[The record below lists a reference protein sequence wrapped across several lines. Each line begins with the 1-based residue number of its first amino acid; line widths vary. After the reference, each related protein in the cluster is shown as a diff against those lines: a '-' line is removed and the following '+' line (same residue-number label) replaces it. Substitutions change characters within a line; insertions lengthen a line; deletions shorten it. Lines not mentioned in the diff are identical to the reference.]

1 MIKFQMNNWK
11 MDVWIWIINILSVR
25 SQKSWLKEISLR
37 LLRLGN
43 HHIERKLKNHS
54 TGTMEIKF
62 HNIQRRFVNKNR
74 YLVSDRI
81 YYTIERIII
90 IIFLDGYNIIYIVFI
105 IFILNFLFFHVQRRR
120 VNGDH
125 AVSLLL
131 FIDIFI
137 LSAPETSAVL
147 CLRAQNVKRFG

>member
-1 MIKFQMNNWK
+1 MIKFQMNHWK

-43 HHIERKLKNHS
+43 RHIERKLKNHS
-54 TGTMEIKF
+54 TETMEIKF
-62 HNIQRRFVNKNR
+62 LNIQRRFVNKNR
-74 YLVSDRI
+74 YLMSDRI
-81 YYTIERIII
+81 YYTIKRIII
-90 IIFLDGYNIIYIVFI
+90 IIFLDGYNIIIVFI
-105 IFILNFLFFHVQRRR
+105 IFILNFLVFHVQKRR

-125 AVSLLL
+125 AVSLLS

-137 LSAPETSAVL
+137 LNAPETSAVL
-147 CLRAQNVKRFG
+147 CLRPQNVKRFG